1 MSGLVTW
8 TYDCGIRP
16 VFRFLL
22 KESNVGVFTAQRMS
36 RKTVPGGR
44 QAKLRPQKAR
54 EPTVARLMQGIQM
67 LGVPE
72 AERSF
77 REGMWSRRQS
87 VMKRK
92 TVPGGRQAKLRP
104 QKAREPA
111 NSGEVD
117 ARDSNA
123 GSTRSRAELS

>member
-1 MSGLVTW
+1 
-8 TYDCGIRP
+8 
-16 VFRFLL
+16 
-22 KESNVGVFTAQRMS
+22 
-36 RKTVPGGR
+36 
-44 QAKLRPQKAR
+44 
-54 EPTVARLMQGIQM
+54 M

-104 QKAREPA
+104 QKAREPTVA
-111 NSGEVD
+111 SVG
-117 ARDSNA
+117 AKDSTA
-123 GSTRSRAELS
+123 TTGL